1 MKKFLLSVVAL
12 VLPLL
17 ISSVTMTQPVKTTE
31 NLRHEEVL
39 LPLSTPD
46 KARLAQVDNLLFV
59 EPGGAAG
66 ILFFYDDPATKT
78 PVDYLEFYDPEGHLL
93 LVSWIDR
100 LGVCQAAMDRGLLDP
115 KNPKVDRTMVMITLG
130 TAL

>member
-1 MKKFLLSVVAL
+1 MKNWLRFFVVILTLILYSDVAL
-12 VLPLL
+12 N
-17 ISSVTMTQPVKTTE
+17 QPVKITE

-46 KARLAQVDNLLFV
+46 KARMARVDSLLFV

-66 ILFFYDDPATKT
+66 ILFFYDDPGTKT
-78 PVDYLEFYDPEGHLL
+78 PVDYIEFSDPEGHLL

-100 LGVCQAAMDRGLLDP
+100 LGVCQAAMDSGLLDA
-115 KNPKVDRTMVMITLG
+115 KNPKVDRTMVTITLG

>member
-1 MKKFLLSVVAL
+1 MKKLLVSVVAL
-12 VLPLL
+12 ALPLL
-17 ISSVTMTQPVKTTE
+17 LSNVTMTEPLKITQ
-31 NLRHEEVL
+31 NLRHETVS

-46 KARLAQVDNLLFV
+46 KARMAHVDSLLLV
-59 EPGGAAG
+59 ERGGAAG
-66 ILFFYDDPATKT
+66 VLFFYDDPATKT
-78 PVDYLEFYDPEGHLL
+78 PVDYIEFYDPEGHLL

-115 KNPKVDRTMVMITLG
+115 NNPKVDRTMVTVTLG